1 MKSLEEAA
9 ANVGLRVH
17 MVSARSEDDFDRA
30 LSSIKEA
37 GISAFIA
44 STSPLTW
51 NKRVRLGEAA
61 LKYGLAGV
69 ASAKEMVEAGIL
81 ISYGANYDD
90 LYRRA
95 AEYIDKILRG
105 AKPSDLPV
113 EQASKYELVINLKT
127 AKALGLTIPPTLLAR
142 ADEVIE

>member
-1 MKSLEEAA
+1 
-9 ANVGLRVH
+9 
-17 MVSARSEDDFDRA
+17 MVSVRSEDDFDAA
-30 LSSIKEA
+30 LSSIKQS

-44 STSPLTW
+44 STGPLTW
-51 NKRVRLGEAA
+51 NRRVRLGEVA

-69 ASAKEMVEAGIL
+69 ASAREMAEAGIL
-81 ISYGANYDD
+81 MSYGANYDE

-95 AEYIDKILRG
+95 AGYVDKILRG

-113 EQASKYELVINLKT
+113 EQASKYELVINLRT
-127 AKALGLTIPPTLLAR
+127 ARALGLTIPLSLLAR